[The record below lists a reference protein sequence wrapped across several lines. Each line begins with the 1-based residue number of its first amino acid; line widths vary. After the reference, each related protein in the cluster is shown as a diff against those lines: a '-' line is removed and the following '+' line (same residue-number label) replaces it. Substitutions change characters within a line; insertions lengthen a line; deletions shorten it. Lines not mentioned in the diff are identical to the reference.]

1 MSLEQLLSRRL
12 PSSRKILH
20 PPSVDREWNIKNAH
34 ELISHACHIITL
46 VEKGKYTELSS
57 YLKKKESYLELLKEL
72 DTLADK
78 YNLRDCVVYT
88 HFEPDDDDSDQ
99 MICYYA
105 EQLEYADKLLARDK
119 TWNFIYHMDE

>member
-1 MSLEQLLSRRL
+1 MSLEALLSKRI
-12 PSSRKILH
+12 PSSRLLLH

-34 ELISHACHIITL
+34 ELISHACHIMTL
-46 VEKGKYTELSS
+46 VEKGKYTKLSA
-57 YLKKKESYLELLKEL
+57 YLEKKDSYLELLKEL
-72 DTLADK
+72 NKLADK
-78 YNLRDCVVYT
+78 YNLRVYT
-88 HFEPDDDDSDQ
+88 HFEPDEYKDESGQ